1 MKVTTSETV
10 ITSSVPNAGRRAV
23 LKSVAALAAGATLPM
38 LSSCASTSASVA
50 ANPIAE
56 THAGKLRG
64 SNIAGVDVFKGIRYA
79 DSPAGGNRFL
89 PPQPVSAWVGVK
101 DATAFGASAPQSLES
116 LSPLNS
122 WYAALQPQ
130 SEDCLFLNVFAPSS
144 QRTSAKRPVM
154 VWLHGGAWSNC
165 AGTAPGFDGTNL
177 ARNGDVVVVTVNH
190 RLNVF
195 GYLYLGDKD
204 TRFADSA
211 NAGLLDVVAS
221 LRWVRDNIAGF
232 GGDPDNVTL
241 FGQSGGAA
249 KVAAMMDF
257 PAARG
262 LFHKAVIES
271 CSGGIHLESQD
282 EAAKQAYQL
291 GAHLGIADLDP
302 LKLQAVPMEQLIAAM
317 KPVRDPFRPVVDGRG
332 FTRHPFDPG
341 APAQSAG
348 MPVLIGNAATEMTL
362 YMAADPRNFSVD
374 LTEVTRRTALLLKQ
388 NPASAARIVDAYR
401 AAQPNATP
409 GELLAALSTD
419 YVFRRNTTRIAALQ
433 SAQAPVYDY
442 VFNWKTPVMNGNL
455 QSPHTVE
462 VPFVFG
468 TVDAARG
475 LLGSGP
481 ELSRLSGEVMGAW
494 TAFARTGNPNTG
506 AMPEWPL
513 YDTTRRGTMMIDT
526 ESRIESDPG
535 GVARHALDGLPPY
548 EYSMDRNSVVR
559 PSRA

>member
-1 MKVTTSETV
+1 MKVENDEIV
-10 ITSSVPNAGRRAV
+10 KIAGVASPERRTV
-23 LKSVAALAAGATLPM
+23 LKSVAALAATATLPM
-38 LSSCASTSASVA
+38 LYSCASASTSVA

-64 SNIAGVDVFKGIRYA
+64 TRIAGVDVFKGIRYA
-79 DSPAGGNRFL
+79 DSPAGSNRFL
-89 PPQPVSAWVGVK
+89 PPQPVSAWAGVK
-101 DATAFGASAPQSLES
+101 DATAFGASAPQSPETPS
-116 LSPLNS
+116 ALSS
-122 WYAALQPQ
+122 WYSALQPQ
-130 SEDCLFLNVFAPSS
+130 SEDCLFLNVFAPSGD
-144 QRTSAKRPVM
+144 RALAKRPVM

-204 TRFADSA
+204 ARFADSA
-211 NAGLLDVVAS
+211 NAGLFDVAAS
-221 LRWVRDNIAGF
+221 LQWVRDNIAAF
-232 GGDPDNVTL
+232 GGDPGNVTL

-271 CSGGIHLESQD
+271 CSGGIHLESRD

-302 LKLQAVPMEQLIAAM
+302 IKLQAVPMEQLIAAM

-362 YMAADPRNFSVD
+362 YMAADPRNFSLD
-374 LTEVTRRTALLLKQ
+374 LAEVTRRTALLLQQ
-388 NPASAARIVDAYR
+388 NTVSAARMIDAYR
-401 AAQPNATP
+401 AAQPDASP
-409 GELLAALSTD
+409 SELLAALSTD

-455 QSPHTVE
+455 HSPHTSE

-468 TVDAARG
+468 TFDAARG
-475 LLGSGP
+475 LLGNGP
-481 ELSRLSGEVMGAW
+481 EIPRLSGEVMGAW
-494 TAFARTGNPNTG
+494 TAFARTGNPNTD
-506 AMPEWPL
+506 AMPAWAP
-513 YDTTRRGTMMIDT
+513 YDTTRRTTMVIDS
-526 ESRIESDPG
+526 ESHTESDPG